1 MCCSVRDHHKGLH
14 TPFSSHKLTR
24 RSQATIMCVLFA
36 TNICSEVLPC
46 SMGLS
51 FGLFLWHF
59 CRGLVDLQARSL
71 GFTTCEVNMKG
82 MGFGKQRAVRA
93 LHGAGL
99 MITAIHE
106 KTPVAH
112 NGCRR
117 PRKRR
122 G

>member
-1 MCCSVRDHHKGLH
+1 
-14 TPFSSHKLTR
+14 
-24 RSQATIMCVLFA
+24 
-36 TNICSEVLPC
+36 
-46 SMGLS
+46 
-51 FGLFLWHF
+51 
-59 CRGLVDLQARSL
+59 
-71 GFTTCEVNMKG
+71 MKG

>member
-1 MCCSVRDHHKGLH
+1 MHAVQDQSTFKDPAMLYRVDFCLLLLHLPEGL
-14 TPFSSHKLTR
+14 LY
-24 RSQATIMCVLFA
+24 
-36 TNICSEVLPC
+36 
-46 SMGLS
+46 
-51 FGLFLWHF
+51 
-59 CRGLVDLQARSL
+59 LQARSL

>member
-1 MCCSVRDHHKGLH
+1 
-14 TPFSSHKLTR
+14 
-24 RSQATIMCVLFA
+24 
-36 TNICSEVLPC
+36 
-46 SMGLS
+46 
-51 FGLFLWHF
+51 
-59 CRGLVDLQARSL
+59 
-71 GFTTCEVNMKG
+71 MKG

-93 LHGAGL
+93 LHGAGM